1 MDIDRWLNNFG
12 EPVITAD
19 LESPAATALVAF
31 VERHAGHLATL
42 VEARRGRGRELVVLD
57 FQTGRPQKSAHPI
70 KRVERIGVRFT
81 DDEAMPA
88 VYMLRPDFP
97 DTEHQQLVIEGFPR
111 AICLD
116 DRAWAE
122 ARLTWTPAELV
133 ERTLSWFA
141 RAGRGELHDARQP
154 LDPVLFGTPL
164 SFIIARDVLRRA
176 SELDLVG
183 MLDVD
188 RQQILRVRP
197 VQAGDRPRDHL
208 EPICIVAYSI
218 SPERMQRLQFAPE
231 TLGSFADM
239 LADRGIDMFAD
250 LRARYSEWLNQAEQA
265 PWRVLSRFAVIV
277 EMPIIAPDGAHQN
290 GTDLRAFLTDQ
301 PVGEIAEALGV
312 ALKADRSDQGSRFG
326 YVKAVVAKPED
337 TETLRAITAQSAEVH
352 YEFDRELATQLSG
365 RADMDE
371 RHVVMVGAGAIG
383 SHVADCLGREG
394 RFRWTII
401 DDDRLLPHNIA
412 RHIGRDGDVTK
423 GKADLVAA
431 SVSGTIHSSEPIAR
445 AIVAN
450 VLDDGASRGDI
461 DQALEEAEIVLD
473 ATASVLAARFLSDH
487 STGAR
492 RASVFLN
499 PSGDAVVLLAEPA
512 GRSQTLR
519 DLEAQYLGF
528 VACDERLA
536 GHLSSGDGTYAYTG
550 ACRAITNL
558 IPESRVMALSG
569 LVSGGL
575 SSAVDQAD
583 GLIKIWSMRE
593 SGAVEICES
602 APAPV
607 ETFRAGEWAVSIDN
621 GLITHIQAMRA
632 AYLPEETG
640 GVLTGVVDIP
650 AKRIH
655 VVDAAP
661 VPADSTSSATGFVR
675 GTAGVQEHLDR
686 MSEQTRGQVRYVGEW
701 HSHPPRAGTRPST
714 TDLVQLDWL
723 ATLFDMDNLPALM
736 LIAGDRDIRIIF
748 ANREAELME
757 PVDDHRHAKT
767 SGRQA

>member
-12 EPVITAD
+12 EPVAAAN
-19 LESPAATALVAF
+19 LKSPAATALVAF

-42 VEARRGRGRELVVLD
+42 VEARRGQGRDLVVLD

-116 DRAWAE
+116 DRAWGE

-164 SFIIARDVLRRA
+164 SFIIARDVLHRA
-176 SELDLVG
+176 GELDLVG
-183 MLDVD
+183 MHDVD

-197 VQAGDRPRDHL
+197 VQHGDNLTGDI
-208 EPICIVAYSI
+208 EPICLIAYSI
-218 SPERMQRLQFAPE
+218 PPEKMQRLQFAPE
-231 TLGSFADM
+231 TLGSLADM
-239 LADRGIDMFAD
+239 LADRGIDLFAD
-250 LRARYSEWLNQAEQA
+250 LRVRFSDWLDQAGQA

-277 EMPIIAPDGAHQN
+277 EMPIIAPNGSHQD

-301 PVGEIAEALGV
+301 RVGEIAEALGV
-312 ALKADRSDQGSRFG
+312 ALKSDRSDQGSRVG
-326 YVKAVVAKPED
+326 YVKAVVPKPED

-352 YEFDRELATQLSG
+352 YEFDRQLATQMSG
-365 RADMDE
+365 RTDLDD

-412 RHIGRDGDVTK
+412 RHTGRDGDVTK

-431 SVSGTIHSSEPIAR
+431 SVSGTIHNPEPIAR
-445 AIVAN
+445 AIAAN
-450 VLDDGASRGDI
+450 VLADGASRSDI

-487 STGAR
+487 TTGAR
-492 RASVFLN
+492 RASVFFN
-499 PSGDAVVLLAEPA
+499 PPGDAVVLLAEA
-512 GRSQTLR
+512 ADRSQTLR
-519 DLEAQYLGF
+519 DLEAQYLGL
-528 VACDERLA
+528 VASDQRLA
-536 GHLSSGDGTYAYTG
+536 GHLSAGDGTYAYTG

-569 LVSGGL
+569 LVSDGL
-575 SSAVDQAD
+575 SRAVDQD
-583 GLIKIWSMRE
+583 GAVIRIWSLRE

-607 ETFRAGEWAVSIDN
+607 ETFSAGDWSVSIDN
-621 GLITHIQAMRA
+621 SLIAHIQAMRA
-632 AYLPEETG
+632 EHLPEETG

-661 VPADSTSSATGFVR
+661 APADS
-675 GTAGVQEHLDR
+675 
-686 MSEQTRGQVRYVGEW
+686 
-701 HSHPPRAGTRPST
+701 
-714 TDLVQLDWL
+714 
-723 ATLFDMDNLPALM
+723 
-736 LIAGDRDIRIIF
+736 
-748 ANREAELME
+748 
-757 PVDDHRHAKT
+757 
-767 SGRQA
+767 